1 MQPQHHHGEVVSN
14 YIARIQPDI
23 EGSDVIIGTFLQTN
37 HPKWFP
43 TNTKVTTDFSLQ
55 LSIIKSVLPSCRIM
69 QDTNTLLQLLSL
81 VVNLHPN
88 LTYDDWNIYCGV
100 TEHELRKAK
109 GLVSY

>member
-1 MQPQHHHGEVVSN
+1 MSN
-14 YIARIQPDI
+14 YIAGIHPDI
-23 EGSDVIIGTFLQTN
+23 EGSGVIISSYLQIN
-37 HPKWFP
+37 HPEWFP
-43 TNTKVTTDFSLQ
+43 ANSKFTTDFSLQ
-55 LSIIKSVLPSCRIM
+55 LSIIKNVLHSCRIM
-69 QDTNTLLQLLSL
+69 QDNNTLLQLLSL